1 MTTAHGTLPVNPLSR
16 KRLHELVDELSED
29 HVEAAE
35 RYLRSLRNQDDPA
48 IRALRA
54 APVDDEALGH
64 KDRKGIDDGRRDI
77 AAGRGIPEDK
87 FAASTNYDM
96 APDQDPTRRNRR
108 RLTERGLVRFEVL
121 GRDCDRELIRT
132 WPDDWLRRVRTSTV
146 CAPSSAKRLAA
157 ELHARAESCERCAA
171 RPWAARTS
179 PRNVL
184 RMITGRS
191 ICEPLSDEHRNHV
204 DGGGIMYQRR

>member
-1 MTTAHGTLPVNPLSR
+1 MQCVPLQSTTKPSAMRTAKPSR
-16 KRLHELVDELSED
+16 TGVAISLQAAARPSE
-29 HVEAAE
+29 
-35 RYLRSLRNQDDPA
+35 
-48 IRALRA
+48 
-54 APVDDEALGH
+54 
-64 KDRKGIDDGRRDI
+64 DGRRDCRL
-77 AAGRGIPEDK
+77 AAGSGIPEDK
-87 FAASTNYDM
+87 FAASTDYDM
-96 APDQDPTRRNRR
+96 APDPDPTRRNRR

-132 WPDDWLRRVRTSTV
+132 WPDDWLRRVRTPTV